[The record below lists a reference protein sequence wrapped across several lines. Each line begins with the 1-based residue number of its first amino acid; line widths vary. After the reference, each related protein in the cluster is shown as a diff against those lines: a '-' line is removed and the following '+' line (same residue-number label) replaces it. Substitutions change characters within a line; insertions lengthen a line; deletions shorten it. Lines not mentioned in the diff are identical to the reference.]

1 MKTRILSI
9 AIMAAAALFIGCGEH
24 NHEKTSEES
33 TSMSVEEMETPV
45 TLAVQID
52 GMSCP
57 NGCAAK
63 IQEDCGEL
71 AGVGSSEVNFEEGMG
86 YFTFDASLLSQED
99 ILKCI
104 SNTNGGGIYSGTVVE
119 DNATEEVEGDEATTE
134 EALEVVENEDEA
146 SVLNLV
152 KYDFGRRG

>member
-9 AIMAAAALFIGCGEH
+9 AIMASAALFIGCGQ
-24 NHEKTSEES
+24 TGTES
-33 TSMSVEEMETPV
+33 SSDEPAVEMMSIEEMETPT
-45 TLAVQID
+45 TLAVKIE

-57 NGCAAK
+57 AGCAGP
-63 IQEDCGEL
+63 IEEDCSKL
-71 AGVGSSEVNFEEGMG
+71 AGVGASEVNFEEGMG
-86 YFTFDASLLSQED
+86 YFTFDASLLSQDD

-119 DNATEEVEGDEATTE
+119 EDVEVESDEATTE

-146 SVLNLV
+146 HV
-152 KYDFGRRG
+152 